1 MAIPNSSGM
10 LKRARLASPSPL
22 HLDKSCIEYFDS
34 KIARVIRVIRGSA
47 IVPLSKALRG
57 VKPQQ
62 MAAKMAQSKSGWYS
76 RSYGQFRKTEVAG
89 SRAKPPTPKCSR
101 LRFAVTT
108 NPLCFLTGFQLFGGV
123 FEFRKPRA
131 EGLVRLGAPFR

>member
-1 MAIPNSSGM
+1 M

-62 MAAKMAQSKSGWYS
+62 MAAKMAQSKSGWYQDHTDNLGK
-76 RSYGQFRKTEVAG
+76 R
-89 SRAKPPTPKCSR
+89 R
-101 LRFAVTT
+101 LRDREPDRRQRNV
-108 NPLCFLTGFQLFGGV
+108 
-123 FEFRKPRA
+123 RA
-131 EGLVRLGAPFR
+131 FVSR